1 MWSFLPGILAL
12 MVFFAA
18 IMAIIG
24 VALFYIGYGIY
35 RLFRL
40 SAGKKPRARP

>member
-24 VALFYIGYGIY
+24 VALFYIGYGLY
-35 RLFRL
+35 RLIHL
-40 SAGKKPRARP
+40 LAGKIPRARP